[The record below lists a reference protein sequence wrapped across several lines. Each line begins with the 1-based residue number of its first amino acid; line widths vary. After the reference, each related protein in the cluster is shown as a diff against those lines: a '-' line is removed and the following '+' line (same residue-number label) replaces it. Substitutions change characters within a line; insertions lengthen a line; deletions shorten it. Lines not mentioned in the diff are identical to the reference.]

1 MTMNARHGVASSRRQ
16 SGFTLV
22 EAMIALL
29 VMAFGMLAIGGFQIT
44 LSRGSDVAKQRSEAV
59 RLAQQKM
66 EDLRAYTTLTSD
78 GVGGAIDYASDLR
91 GSAVLGE
98 ETVAPGS
105 SYNANTYST
114 NTTFRRRWTVTADG
128 TTAVDPA
135 GSDPQKWITVTVDWA
150 DRTAASST
158 AYNQSVTLT
167 SVIGRA
173 DPGAIRFIQNNAGST
188 TSRKPKNRSINIPY
202 PATDLGTGRS
212 AFAPGG
218 SVGVYFVF
226 DNVTGLVTYRCTGSA
241 LLDPSAPAATCT
253 AFTTS
258 NVVLSGY
265 IYWYTPN
272 PQPTA
277 GDFTLSLT
285 GNNNNLQEPPPLDYS
300 LLNSSTGETNA
311 VDIEFFAPTS
321 SASSECFIQQQMVL
335 SSTGQIATYSSSSR
349 FYAFS
354 TYLCVVQPVTVV
366 TGSPP
371 RWFGQFTL
379 KTNGA
384 YPLGTG
390 SSNFKVCRFTGDYN
404 GNNELSN
411 SEHPLYYRDVVDT
424 IDNQNYVVVS
434 GNHNCPTDSE
444 MNPFGSPAKFTNN
457 NTELHQHQPVDGI
470 NTRPYGGVRSTTA
483 SQWPTA
489 GQEPAVETAPVPM
502 D

>member
-1 MTMNARHGVASSRRQ
+1 MTMNARESTGARQ

-29 VMAFGMLAIGGFQIT
+29 VMAFGMLAIAGFQIT

-66 EDLRAYTTLTSD
+66 EDLRSYTQLASD
-78 GVGGAIDYASDLR
+78 GVGGVIDYAADLR
-91 GSAVLGE
+91 GSAVLGT

-105 SYNANTYST
+105 THNANTYST
-114 NTTFRRRWTVTADG
+114 NTTFRRTWTVTADG

-135 GSDPQKWITVTVDWA
+135 GSDPQKWISVIVEWA
-150 DRTAASST
+150 DRTAASPT

-218 SVGVYFVF
+218 SLGVYFVF
-226 DNVTGLVTYRCTGSA
+226 DNVTGLVTYRCTGST
-241 LLDPSAPAATCT
+241 LLDPNAPAATCS
-253 AFTTS
+253 AFSTS

-272 PQPTA
+272 AQPTA
-277 GDFTLSLT
+277 GDLTLSLT
-285 GNNNNLQEPPPLDYS
+285 GNNNNLQDPPPLDYT
-300 LLNSSTGETNA
+300 LLNSTTGETNA
-311 VDIEFFAPTS
+311 VDIEFYAPTA
-321 SASSECFIQQQMVL
+321 SATSECFIQQQMVL
-335 SSTGQIATYSSSSR
+335 SSTGQIAAFSASSR
-349 FYAFS
+349 YYAFS
-354 TYLCVVQPVTVV
+354 TYLCVVQPVSVS
-366 TGSPP
+366 GSAPK
-371 RWFGQFTL
+371 WFGQFTL
-379 KTNGA
+379 KTDGSHL
-384 YPLGTG
+384 LGTG
-390 SSNFKVCRFTGDYN
+390 SSNYKVCRFTGDYN
-404 GNNELSN
+404 GNDQLSN
-411 SEHPLYYRDVVDT
+411 SEHPLFYRDVVDT
-424 IDNQNYVVVS
+424 IDNQNYVVVA
-434 GNHNCPTDSE
+434 GNHNCPSDTE

-457 NTELHQHQPVDGI
+457 NTELHQHQVVDGI

-489 GQEPAVETAPVPM
+489 GQEPATETDSVPM
-502 D
+502 E